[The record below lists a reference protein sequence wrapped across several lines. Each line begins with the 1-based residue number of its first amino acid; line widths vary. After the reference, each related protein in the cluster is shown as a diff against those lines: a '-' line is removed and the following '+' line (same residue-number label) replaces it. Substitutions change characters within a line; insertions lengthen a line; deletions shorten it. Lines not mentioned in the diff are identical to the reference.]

1 MRLPRPIALSVL
13 LGVAGLAASAGE
25 LFPLSEV
32 RAGMKGTGRTVF
44 QGREI
49 EEFRVEILGVL
60 ENVGPKQSIILARLA
75 GGPLAETGVMAGMSG
90 SPVFL
95 DGKLAGAIAFTFPFS
110 KEPITGI
117 RPIEEMIASQ
127 RNGRVRSPSSEA
139 AAAMLFRDDHGEQTV
154 ELFSAELRAPIAPI
168 FSGEPQLVPI
178 ATPVNLAGFSQRTLD
193 LFGSR
198 LRQLGL
204 KPAQGTAAGG
214 RTDDADPSEAA
225 TEPGAM
231 ISVALIRGDLEVS
244 AAGTVTHVDGDR
256 LYAFGHPFLSSGPTE
271 LPFLAAEVIALVPN
285 LNNSFKIA
293 GSGSLLGTI
302 ISDSSAGLTGIV
314 GKTPA
319 LTPVR
324 LRVTSGQNAADYA
337 FEIVR
342 DPLLTPYLLQMA
354 LFSSIDAT
362 QRQVGASTL
371 RLRGEARFGEN
382 IPPLRLDNIYSAPTN
397 TALSAAAT
405 TSLMLYY
412 VLLNANIAAEGI
424 NLTIEASDRE
434 EWAEIDRVWSDKRK
448 VRPGETIELS
458 AALKDAD
465 GNERIEK
472 LHYRVPAG
480 TPAGVMHLTFADADT
495 VNLMEWQTFLGL
507 RRAKDPAQLV
517 ATLNRL
523 RRNDRLYLR
532 VWRPQPAFR
541 LNAESLPSPPASV
554 AAVLGSAPSGGSLAQ
569 AWRSVSAELEADP
582 GLGVLHGD
590 VTMQISVTP

>member
-1 MRLPRPIALSVL
+1 MRLPRLTALLVL
-13 LGVAGLAASAGE
+13 LGVTGLAASAAE
-25 LFPLSEV
+25 LFPLADV
-32 RAGMKGTGRTVF
+32 RAGMKGTGLTVF
-44 QGREI
+44 QGRKI
-49 EEFRVEILGVL
+49 EEFQVEILGVL
-60 ENVGPKQSIILARLA
+60 ENVGPKQSIILAKLT

-95 DGKLAGAIAFTFPFS
+95 DGKPAGAVAFTYPFS
-110 KEPITGI
+110 KEAITGI
-117 RPIEEMIASQ
+117 RPIEEMIAADQSQ
-127 RNGRVRSPSSEA
+127 GARPASSEA
-139 AAAMLFRDDHGEQTV
+139 AAAMLFRGDLGEK
-154 ELFSAELRAPIAPI
+154 SAELLSAALRAPTSPV

-204 KPAQGTAAGG
+204 KPAQGTAGSGRSDESDPGG
-214 RTDDADPSEAA
+214 A
-225 TEPGAM
+225 EPGAM

-271 LPFLAAEVIALVPN
+271 MPFLAAHVIALVPN
-285 LNNSFKIA
+285 MNNSFKIA

-302 ISDSSAGLTGIV
+302 ISDRSAGLTGIV

-324 LRVTSGQNAADYA
+324 LRVRSGPRAADYA

-371 RLRGEARFGEN
+371 RLRGEARFGEGL
-382 IPPLRLDNIYSAPTN
+382 PPLRLDNIYSAPSN

-412 VLLNANIAAEGI
+412 VLLNANIAVEEI
-424 NLTIEASDRE
+424 DLTIEAADRE

-458 AALKDAD
+458 AALRDAL

-472 LHYRVPAG
+472 LRYRVPEG
-480 TPAGVMHLTFADADT
+480 TPAGVMHLTFADADS

-517 ATLNRL
+517 AMLNRL

-532 VWRPQPAFR
+532 VWRPEPAFR

-554 AAVLGSAPSGGSLAQ
+554 AAVLASASSGGSLARD
-569 AWRSVSAELEADP
+569 WRSVSAELEAQP
-582 GLGVLHGD
+582 GLGVLRGN
-590 VTMQISVTP
+590 VTMRITVTP

>member
-1 MRLPRPIALSVL
+1 MRLPRLIALSVL
-13 LGVAGLAASAGE
+13 LGAGVFAAAAAE
-25 LFPLSEV
+25 LFPLAEV

-49 EEFRVEILGVL
+49 EEFQVEILGVL
-60 ENVGPKQSIILARLA
+60 KNVGPKQSIILAKLA

-95 DGKLAGAIAFTFPFS
+95 DGKPAGAIAFTFPFS
-110 KEPITGI
+110 KEPIAGI
-117 RPIEEMIASQ
+117 RPIEEMIAPEQS
-127 RNGRVRSPSSEA
+127 GRARSPSSEA
-139 AAAMLFRDDHGEQTV
+139 AAAMLFRDDRGEQTI
-154 ELFSAELRAPIAPI
+154 ELLSAGLRAPTAPI

-178 ATPVNLAGFSQRTLD
+178 ATPVNLAGFSRRTLD

-204 KPAQGTAAGG
+204 KPAQGTAGGG
-214 RTDDADPSEAA
+214 RTDDSVPGEAA
-225 TEPGAM
+225 AEPGAM

-244 AAGTVTHVDGDR
+244 AAGTVTHVDGNR

-271 LPFLAAEVIALVPN
+271 LPFLAAEVITLVPN
-285 LNNSFKIA
+285 LNSSFKIA
-293 GSGSLLGTI
+293 ASGSLLGTI
-302 ISDSSAGLTGIV
+302 VSDRSAGLIGIV

-324 LRVTSGQNAADYA
+324 LRVTSGPSAADYA

-382 IPPLRLDNIYSAPTN
+382 LPPLRLDNIYSAPTN

-412 VLLNANIAAEGI
+412 VLLNANIAAEEI
-424 NLTIEASDRE
+424 NLIIEAADRE

-458 AALKDAD
+458 AALKD
-465 GNERIEK
+465 G
-472 LHYRVPAG
+472 
-480 TPAGVMHLTFADADT
+480 
-495 VNLMEWQTFLGL
+495 
-507 RRAKDPAQLV
+507 RRQ
-517 ATLNRL
+517 
-523 RRNDRLYLR
+523 
-532 VWRPQPAFR
+532 
-541 LNAESLPSPPASV
+541 
-554 AAVLGSAPSGGSLAQ
+554 
-569 AWRSVSAELEADP
+569 
-582 GLGVLHGD
+582 
-590 VTMQISVTP
+590 

>member
-1 MRLPRPIALSVL
+1 MRLPRLTALLVL
-13 LGVAGLAASAGE
+13 LGVTGLAASAAE
-25 LFPLSEV
+25 LFPLADV
-32 RAGMKGTGRTVF
+32 RAGMKGTGLTVF
-44 QGREI
+44 QGRKI
-49 EEFRVEILGVL
+49 EEFQVEILGVL
-60 ENVGPKQSIILARLA
+60 ENVGPKQSIILAKLS

-95 DGKLAGAIAFTFPFS
+95 DGKPAGAVAFTYPFS
-110 KEPITGI
+110 KEAIAGI
-117 RPIEEMIASQ
+117 RPIEEMIAADQSQ
-127 RNGRVRSPSSEA
+127 GARPASSEA
-139 AAAMLFRDDHGEQTV
+139 AAAMLFRGDLGEK
-154 ELFSAELRAPIAPI
+154 SAELLSAALRAPTSPV

-204 KPAQGTAAGG
+204 KPAQGTAGGG
-214 RTDDADPSEAA
+214 RSDESDPGGA
-225 TEPGAM
+225 EPGAM

-271 LPFLAAEVIALVPN
+271 MPFLAAQVIALVPN

-302 ISDSSAGLTGIV
+302 ISDRSTGLTGIV

-324 LRVTSGQNAADYA
+324 LRVSSGPRAADYA

-371 RLRGEARFGEN
+371 RLRGEARFGEGL
-382 IPPLRLDNIYSAPTN
+382 PPLRLDNIYSAPSN

-412 VLLNANIAAEGI
+412 VLLNANIAVEEIDLA
-424 NLTIEASDRE
+424 IEASDRE
-434 EWAEIDRVWSDKRK
+434 EWAEIDRVWSDKRQ

-458 AALKDAD
+458 AALR
-465 GNERIEK
+465 G
-472 LHYRVPAG
+472 
-480 TPAGVMHLTFADADT
+480 
-495 VNLMEWQTFLGL
+495 
-507 RRAKDPAQLV
+507 
-517 ATLNRL
+517 
-523 RRNDRLYLR
+523 
-532 VWRPQPAFR
+532 RP
-541 LNAESLPSPPASV
+541 
-554 AAVLGSAPSGGSLAQ
+554 
-569 AWRSVSAELEADP
+569 W
-582 GLGVLHGD
+582 
-590 VTMQISVTP
+590 

>member
-1 MRLPRPIALSVL
+1 M
-13 LGVAGLAASAGE
+13 
-25 LFPLSEV
+25 
-32 RAGMKGTGRTVF
+32 
-44 QGREI
+44 
-49 EEFRVEILGVL
+49 
-60 ENVGPKQSIILARLA
+60 
-75 GGPLAETGVMAGMSG
+75 
-90 SPVFL
+90 
-95 DGKLAGAIAFTFPFS
+95 
-110 KEPITGI
+110 
-117 RPIEEMIASQ
+117 
-127 RNGRVRSPSSEA
+127 
-139 AAAMLFRDDHGEQTV
+139 
-154 ELFSAELRAPIAPI
+154 
-168 FSGEPQLVPI
+168 
-178 ATPVNLAGFSQRTLD
+178 
-193 LFGSR
+193 
-198 LRQLGL
+198 
-204 KPAQGTAAGG
+204 KPAQGTAGGG

-285 LNNSFKIA
+285 LHSSFKIA

-302 ISDSSAGLTGIV
+302 INDSSAGLTGIV

-541 LNAESLPSPPASV
+541 LNAESLPSPPVSV
-554 AAVLGSAPSGGSLAQ
+554 AVVLGSAPSGGSLAQ
-569 AWRSVSAELEADP
+569 DWRSVSAELEADP
-582 GLGVLHGD
+582 GLGVLRGN